1 VLSRTV
7 PFQWSAPGQ
16 QNQANN
22 HLKFI
27 VVIGTQDHV
36 RWSFLRL
43 TMEDVLKRCF
53 GMVSSFRATGQPF
66 HQRAAATIVSA
77 DNGCLP
83 ENREE
88 NKQ

>member
-1 VLSRTV
+1 
-7 PFQWSAPGQ
+7 
-16 QNQANN
+16 
-22 HLKFI
+22 
-27 VVIGTQDHV
+27 
-36 RWSFLRL
+36 
-43 TMEDVLKRCF
+43 MEDVLKRCF